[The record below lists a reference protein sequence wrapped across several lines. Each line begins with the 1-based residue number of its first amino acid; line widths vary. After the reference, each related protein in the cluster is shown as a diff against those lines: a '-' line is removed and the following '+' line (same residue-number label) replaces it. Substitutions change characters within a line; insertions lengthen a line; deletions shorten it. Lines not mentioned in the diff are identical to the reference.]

1 MKKLTQKIKIS
12 NIVKVITFLIFFGAG
27 TFIDKGQGLT
37 FIIGL
42 FAGYVSGA
50 ALSLAL
56 AYELFCEEFL

>member
-37 FIIGL
+37 LWSDLLYLLFNTHLVHDISHIIK
-42 FAGYVSGA
+42 
-50 ALSLAL
+50 
-56 AYELFCEEFL
+56 